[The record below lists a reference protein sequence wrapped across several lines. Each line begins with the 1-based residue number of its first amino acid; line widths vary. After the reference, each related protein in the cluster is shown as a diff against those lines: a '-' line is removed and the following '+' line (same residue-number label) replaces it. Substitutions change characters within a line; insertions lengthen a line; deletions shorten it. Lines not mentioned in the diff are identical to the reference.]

1 MGKQSKIIYIHWVFE
16 VFHKL
21 INITLTTTISAIP
34 CEKETFLNY
43 RGWNSRP
50 SKHWDITSSVR
61 KGVQKLTRFVWNS
74 SKQRNTSNI
83 NKIIKESLF
92 DAWIKDE
99 RIVLLKNLEKINV
112 TNEFLAVY
120 EIDKKRPL
128 WQKPKDKRKKSILL
142 INKKKKRYRIAIIIG
157 WLFWWILT
165 KKFWLGQD
173 IQTK

>member
-1 MGKQSKIIYIHWVFE
+1 MGKQPKIIYLHWVFE

-34 CEKETFLNY
+34 CKKETFLNH
-43 RGWNSRP
+43 RGWNPRS
-50 SKHWDITSSVR
+50 SKHWDTSSSMR
-61 KGVQKLTRFVWNS
+61 KGVQKLTRLVWNF
-74 SKQRNTSNI
+74 SKQRNPSNI

-99 RIVLLKNLEKINV
+99 WIVLLKNLEKIKA
-112 TNEFLAVY
+112 TNQFWTVY

-128 WQKPKDKRKKSILL
+128 WQKPKDQRKKSILL
-142 INKKKKRYRIAIIIG
+142 INQKKKRCWRAIIIG

-165 KKFWLGQD
+165 KKFWLGQG